1 MTGYLPPS
9 FLPRR
14 FQILSGSAL
23 KMIAIITMLID
34 HTAAVLLSIYPP
46 AMTPLFYM
54 GGKGY
59 SVYRICRDVGR
70 VAFPIF
76 CFLLTEGFIHT
87 RNRVRYGRNLFLF
100 ALISEIP
107 WNFMFS
113 DTWTYVKQNV
123 FFTLFLGYLGI
134 CAFEY
139 FRKTPWMQLLSLLAL
154 LLAAVKLNA
163 DYGWKGY
170 IFVLLIYL
178 LRNEK
183 AAQAVVGSCWLS
195 YEWKACF
202 AFLSINMYNGERG
215 FIRGK
220 ASKYLFYAFYPV
232 HIAVLVIIRRLF
244 F

>member
-14 FQILSGSAL
+14 FQVLSGSAL

-123 FFTLFLGYLGI
+123 FFTLFLGYLGL

-139 FRKTPWMQLLSLLAL
+139 FRKMPWMQLLSLLAL

-183 AAQAVVGSCWLS
+183 AAQTVVGSCWLS

>member
-76 CFLLTEGFIHT
+76 CFLLAEGFIHT

-123 FFTLFLGYLGI
+123 FFTLFLGYLGL

-139 FRKTPWMQLLSLLAL
+139 FRKMPWMQLLSLLAL

-183 AAQAVVGSCWLS
+183 AAQTVVGSCWLS

>member
-14 FQILSGSAL
+14 FQVLSGSAL

-34 HTAAVLLSIYPP
+34 HTAAVLLSIYPQ

-76 CFLLTEGFIHT
+76 CFLLAEGFIHT

-123 FFTLFLGYLGI
+123 FFTLFLGYLGL
-134 CAFEY
+134 CALEY

>member
-76 CFLLTEGFIHT
+76 CFLLAEGFIHT

>member
-14 FQILSGSAL
+14 FQVLSGSAL

-76 CFLLTEGFIHT
+76 CFLLAEGFIHT

-123 FFTLFLGYLGI
+123 FFTLFLGYLGL

-139 FRKTPWMQLLSLLAL
+139 FRKMPWMQLLSLLAL

-183 AAQAVVGSCWLS
+183 AAQTVVGSCWLS

>member
-1 MTGYLPPS
+1 
-9 FLPRR
+9 
-14 FQILSGSAL
+14 
-23 KMIAIITMLID
+23 
-34 HTAAVLLSIYPP
+34 
-46 AMTPLFYM
+46 
-54 GGKGY
+54 
-59 SVYRICRDVGR
+59 
-70 VAFPIF
+70 
-76 CFLLTEGFIHT
+76 
-87 RNRVRYGRNLFLF
+87 
-100 ALISEIP
+100 
-107 WNFMFS
+107 MFS